1 MCEYPGSWIAHATVM
16 TELCTMITIYD
27 YAKLSAEEKEELLK
41 NQALFIDQY
50 NEDEVLIQIYFLN
63 GFFVEVSIKNGKV
76 TDNIPY
82 QRGYTMNNDVLKH
95 RQKYCLAA

>member
-1 MCEYPGSWIAHATVM
+1 MCEYHESRIVCTTFM

-41 NQALFIDQY
+41 TQALFVDQY
-50 NEDEVLIQIYFLN
+50 NDDEVLIQIYFLN
-63 GFFVEVSIKNGKV
+63 DFFIEVTIKDGKV

-82 QRGYTMNNDVLKH
+82 QRGYKTTDILKLH
-95 RQKYCLAA
+95 QKYCLAA